1 MSGLRERLGRLRGPA
16 AAGGTPPPPPEAG
29 GEWAQL
35 GAHITTSPAGSFV
48 MRRRVYGADSAHG
61 KYRLRELA
69 DVAPQLSSFHEQDAV
84 VRHEELLFFDTE
96 TTGLGVGAGNVPFM
110 VGIGYYTGEL
120 FTVEQLMIRNPA
132 EEHAMLVYLQE
143 LLGRYT
149 HIVSYNGRTFDWPI
163 LKNRFVLNRLKLDDS
178 ELLQLDL
185 LYPSRSLWRNTL
197 PSCRLSKVEESR
209 LGFERVD
216 DVPGSMA
223 PALYFQYLAEKDPA
237 VLAGVFI
244 HNEHDIVTLAA
255 LTIHFGKL
263 LQPEMETFLEREL
276 EPDLETSLDCGHVCD
291 IDSDID
297 SEFDSDFC
305 HVSYLDSDFDHD
317 SVHDLNPYHI
327 SNFKSDSDVITPDL
341 NLDPEELFR
350 TGLWL
355 EKMAR
360 AAKAERYFNVLY
372 GKLMS
377 KVVTLLPAQR
387 ETALLQLAGY
397 YKKYNRYDRATLLW
411 KQAILLK
418 PSSISLQLEPYLEL
432 AMYYEHKE
440 KDLDQAVFYA
450 EEAWARLWRR
460 RALHRGD
467 RKINELEEAWEKRMA
482 RLKEKIRKQKLS
494 GSESHAKRP
503 ASRSL
508 SHARSSYE
516 AHPTSQASSSTSQSI
531 PSSTSDAISF
541 SGSSTAARSKRN
553 KKTVKP
559 VYVSEGLI

>member
-16 AAGGTPPPPPEAG
+16 AAGVTPPPPPEAG

-35 GAHITTSPAGSFV
+35 GAHIATSPAGSFI
-48 MRRRVYGADSAHG
+48 MRRRQYGADSAHG
-61 KYRLRELA
+61 IYRLRELA
-69 DVAPQLSSFHEQDAV
+69 DVAPQLSCFHDRDAV
-84 VRHEELLFFDTE
+84 VRLEELLFFDTE

-185 LYPSRSLWRNTL
+185 LYASRSLWRNTL

-209 LGFERVD
+209 LGFERID

-223 PALYFQYLAEKDPA
+223 PALYFQYLAEKDPG
-237 VLAGVFI
+237 VLQGVFI

-255 LTIHFGKL
+255 LTVHFGNL
-263 LQPEMETFLEREL
+263 LRPDAND
-276 EPDLETSLDCGHVCD
+276 PDL
-291 IDSDID
+291 
-297 SEFDSDFC
+297 
-305 HVSYLDSDFDHD
+305 
-317 SVHDLNPYHI
+317 I
-327 SNFKSDSDVITPDL
+327 S

-355 EKMAR
+355 DKMAR
-360 AAKAERYFNVLY
+360 PSKAERYFNVLFN
-372 GKLMS
+372 KLLNINS
-377 KVVTLLPAQR
+377 AAAQSAEQ
-387 ETALLQLAGY
+387 ETVLLQLATY
-397 YKKYNRYDRATLLW
+397 YKKIGQYHRAIELW

-418 PSSISLQLEPYLEL
+418 PASISLQLEPYLEL
-432 AMYYEHKE
+432 AMYYEHRE
-440 KDLDQAVFYA
+440 KDLAQAVFYT

-467 RKINELEEAWEKRMA
+467 RKINEIEEAWEKRLA
-482 RLKEKIRKQKLS
+482 RLQQKMRKKEM
-494 GSESHAKRP
+494 
-503 ASRSL
+503 SL
-508 SHARSSYE
+508 RTQADSY
-516 AHPTSQASSSTSQSI
+516 P
-531 PSSTSDAISF
+531 PSSDKMGIP
-541 SGSSTAARSKRN
+541 KRN
-553 KKTVKP
+553 KKTPKP
-559 VYVSEGLI
+559 TYVSEGLI

>member
-16 AAGGTPPPPPEAG
+16 AAGVTPPPPPEAA

-35 GAHITTSPAGSFV
+35 GAHIATSPAGSFV
-48 MRRRVYGADSAHG
+48 MRRREYGADSVHG

-69 DVAPQLSSFHEQDAV
+69 EVTAQLSCFHEQDAV
-84 VRHEELLFFDTE
+84 VRLEELLFFDTE

-163 LKNRFVLNRLKLDDS
+163 LKNRFVLNRLTLDDS

-237 VLAGVFI
+237 VLQGVFI

-263 LQPEMETFLEREL
+263 LR
-276 EPDLETSLDCGHVCD
+276 PDAALHPVQVEEID
-291 IDSDID
+291 IVSRNDQHLNFN
-297 SEFDSDFC
+297 FDSN
-305 HVSYLDSDFDHD
+305 FD
-317 SVHDLNPYHI
+317 P
-327 SNFKSDSDVITPDL
+327 

-355 EKMAR
+355 DKMER
-360 AAKAERYFNVLY
+360 PVKAERYLNALY
-372 GKLMS
+372 AKL
-377 KVVTLLPAQR
+377 VNNEATIQAAEQ
-387 ETALLQLAGY
+387 EIALLQLAGY
-397 YKKYNRYDRATLLW
+397 YKKCGQYARAIELW

-418 PSSISLQLEPYLEL
+418 PASISLQLEPYLEL
-432 AMYYEHKE
+432 AMYYEHRE
-440 KDLDQAVFYA
+440 KDLNQAVFYA

-467 RKINELEEAWEKRMA
+467 RKINEIEEAWEKRIA
-482 RLKEKIRKQKLS
+482 RLKQKMRKK
-494 GSESHAKRP
+494 ESD
-503 ASRSL
+503 L
-508 SHARSSYE
+508 
-516 AHPTSQASSSTSQSI
+516 
-531 PSSTSDAISF
+531 
-541 SGSSTAARSKRN
+541 SKRDVGYPVNAN
-553 KKTVKP
+553 KTSRARRSNKVSKP
-559 VYVSEGLI
+559 TYVVESLI

>member
-16 AAGGTPPPPPEAG
+16 AAGVTPPPPPEAG

-35 GAHITTSPAGSFV
+35 GAHIATSPAGSFV
-48 MRRRVYGADSAHG
+48 MRRRQYGADSVHG
-61 KYRLRELA
+61 IYRLRELA
-69 DVAPQLSSFHEQDAV
+69 DVAAQLSSFHDGDAV
-84 VRHEELLFFDTE
+84 VRLEDLLFFDTE

-178 ELLQLDL
+178 KLLQLDL
-185 LYPSRSLWRNTL
+185 LYASRSLWRNTL

-209 LGFERVD
+209 LGFERID

-223 PALYFQYLAEKDPA
+223 PALYFQYLAEKDSA
-237 VLAGVFI
+237 VLQGVFI

-263 LQPEMETFLEREL
+263 LRTDENEA
-276 EPDLETSLDCGHVCD
+276 DL
-291 IDSDID
+291 
-297 SEFDSDFC
+297 
-305 HVSYLDSDFDHD
+305 
-317 SVHDLNPYHI
+317 I
-327 SNFKSDSDVITPDL
+327 SNL
-341 NLDPEELFR
+341 EPEELFR

-355 EKMAR
+355 DKMAR
-360 AAKAERYFNVLY
+360 PAKAEQYFNVLFE
-372 GKLMS
+372 KLMNNAAS
-377 KVVTLLPAQR
+377 IQSVEQ
-387 ETALLQLAGY
+387 ETVLLQLAGY
-397 YKKYNRYDRATLLW
+397 YKKIGQYNLAIELW

-418 PSSISLQLEPYLEL
+418 PASISLQLEPYLEL
-432 AMYYEHKE
+432 AMYYEHRE
-440 KDLDQAVFYA
+440 KDLGQAVFYA

-467 RKINELEEAWEKRMA
+467 RKINEIEEAWEKRLA
-482 RLKEKIRKQKLS
+482 RLQQKMRKKEM
-494 GSESHAKRP
+494 
-503 ASRSL
+503 SL
-508 SHARSSYE
+508 RALADSY
-516 AHPTSQASSSTSQSI
+516 PSSSDKMVITK
-531 PSSTSDAISF
+531 
-541 SGSSTAARSKRN
+541 RSK
-553 KKTVKP
+553 KAPKP
-559 VYVSEGLI
+559 TYVSEGLI

>member
-16 AAGGTPPPPPEAG
+16 AAGVTPPPPPEAG

-35 GAHITTSPAGSFV
+35 GAHIETSPAGSFV

-69 DVAPQLSSFHEQDAV
+69 DVAPQLSCFHDGDAV
-84 VRHEELLFFDTE
+84 VRLEELLFFDTE

-110 VGIGYYTGEL
+110 VGIGFYTGEL

-132 EEHAMLVYLQE
+132 EEHAMLVYLTE
-143 LLGRYT
+143 LLGRFT

-163 LKNRFVLNRLKLDDS
+163 LKNRFILNRLTLDDS

-223 PALYFQYLAEKDPA
+223 PALYFLYLAEKDPS
-237 VLAGVFI
+237 VLKGVFI

-263 LQPEMETFLEREL
+263 LR
-276 EPDLETSLDCGHVCD
+276 PDEQDPAHISTPHDSLDSFVSPDTH
-291 IDSDID
+291 DS
-297 SEFDSDFC
+297 
-305 HVSYLDSDFDHD
+305 LDSSISLDSSVTSDLLNSLDSSVSPVPHD
-317 SVHDLNPYHI
+317 SLDSLDLPVSPASSASPNP
-327 SNFKSDSDVITPDL
+327 
-341 NLDPEELFR
+341 LDPTLDFEELFR

-355 EKMAR
+355 AKMSR
-360 AAKAERYFNVLY
+360 TAKAERYLDVLY
-372 GKLMS
+372 TKLMS
-377 KVVTLLPAQR
+377 SVEISQTSER
-387 ETALLQLAGY
+387 ESVLLQLAGH
-397 YKKYNRYDRATLLW
+397 YKKNGQYERATELW

-418 PSSISLQLEPYLEL
+418 PASISVQMEPYLEL
-432 AMYYEHKE
+432 AMYYEHRE
-440 KDLDQAVFYA
+440 KDLSKAVFYA

-467 RKINELEEAWEKRMA
+467 RKIKEIEEAWEKRMA
-482 RLKEKIRKQKLS
+482 RLKEKVRKNEMSRNKLHVSPPITEEKVIRK
-494 GSESHAKRP
+494 KRTPKAMKP
-503 ASRSL
+503 A
-508 SHARSSYE
+508 
-516 AHPTSQASSSTSQSI
+516 
-531 PSSTSDAISF
+531 
-541 SGSSTAARSKRN
+541 
-553 KKTVKP
+553 
-559 VYVSEGLI
+559 YVSEGLI

>member
-16 AAGGTPPPPPEAG
+16 AAGVTPPPPPEAG

-35 GAHITTSPAGSFV
+35 GAHIATSPAGSFV
-48 MRRRVYGADSAHG
+48 MRRRQYGADSAHG
-61 KYRLRELA
+61 MYRLRELA
-69 DVAPQLSSFHEQDAV
+69 DVAPQLSCFHDADAV
-84 VRHEELLFFDTE
+84 VRLEELLFFDTE

-143 LLGRYT
+143 LLGRFT

-163 LKNRFVLNRLKLDDS
+163 LKNRFVLNRLNLDDS

-185 LYPSRSLWRNTL
+185 LYASRSLWRNTL

-209 LGFERVD
+209 LGFERID

-223 PALYFQYLAEKDPA
+223 PGLYFQYLAEKDPA
-237 VLAGVFI
+237 VLHGVFV

-263 LQPEMETFLEREL
+263 LRLDDY
-276 EPDLETSLDCGHVCD
+276 EPDL
-291 IDSDID
+291 
-297 SEFDSDFC
+297 
-305 HVSYLDSDFDHD
+305 
-317 SVHDLNPYHI
+317 I
-327 SNFKSDSDVITPDL
+327 SNL
-341 NLDPEELFR
+341 EPEELFR

-355 EKMAR
+355 DKMAR
-360 AAKAERYFNVLY
+360 PAKAEQYFDVLY
-372 GKLMS
+372 EKLLNYVGS
-377 KVVTLLPAQR
+377 IHSGEH

-397 YKKYNRYDRATLLW
+397 YKKMGQYNRALELW

-418 PSSISLQLEPYLEL
+418 PASISMQLEPYLEL
-432 AMYYEHKE
+432 AMYYEHRE
-440 KDLDQAVFYA
+440 KNLEQAVFYA

-467 RKINELEEAWEKRMA
+467 RKVNEIEAAWEKRLA
-482 RLKEKIRKQKLS
+482 RLQQKVRKKEEHMHSQVDS
-494 GSESHAKRP
+494 CSSNSDAKR
-503 ASRSL
+503 
-508 SHARSSYE
+508 
-516 AHPTSQASSSTSQSI
+516 I
-531 PSSTSDAISF
+531 MK
-541 SGSSTAARSKRN
+541 RSKRSP
-553 KKTVKP
+553 KP
-559 VYVSEGLI
+559 TYVSEGLI

>member
-16 AAGGTPPPPPEAG
+16 AAGVTPPPPPEAG

-35 GAHITTSPAGSFV
+35 GAHIATSPAGSFV
-48 MRRRVYGADSAHG
+48 MRRRQYGADSVHG

-69 DVAPQLSSFHEQDAV
+69 DVDAQLSCFHDGDAV
-84 VRHEELLFFDTE
+84 VRLEELLFFDTE

-163 LKNRFVLNRLKLDDS
+163 LKNRFVLNRLNLDDS

-185 LYPSRSLWRNTL
+185 LYASRSLWRNTL

-237 VLAGVFI
+237 VLQGVFI

-263 LQPEMETFLEREL
+263 LRPDEN
-276 EPDLETSLDCGHVCD
+276 EPVL
-291 IDSDID
+291 
-297 SEFDSDFC
+297 
-305 HVSYLDSDFDHD
+305 
-317 SVHDLNPYHI
+317 I
-327 SNFKSDSDVITPDL
+327 S

-360 AAKAERYFNVLY
+360 PTKAEQYFNVLY
-372 GKLMS
+372 EKLMNNAAS
-377 KVVTLLPAQR
+377 IQSAEQ
-387 ETALLQLAGY
+387 EIALLQLAGY
-397 YKKYNRYDRATLLW
+397 YKKIGQYTRALELW

-418 PSSISLQLEPYLEL
+418 PASISLQLEPYLEL
-432 AMYYEHKE
+432 AMYYEHRE
-440 KDLDQAVFYA
+440 KNLGQAVFYA

-467 RKINELEEAWEKRMA
+467 RKINEIEEAWEKRLA
-482 RLKEKIRKQKLS
+482 RLQQKVRKKEM
-494 GSESHAKRP
+494 
-503 ASRSL
+503 SL
-508 SHARSSYE
+508 R
-516 AHPTSQASSSTSQSI
+516 SQADSYPSSSDNRVRTK
-531 PSSTSDAISF
+531 
-541 SGSSTAARSKRN
+541 RSK
-553 KKTVKP
+553 KTPKP
-559 VYVSEGLI
+559 TYVSEGLI

>member
-16 AAGGTPPPPPEAG
+16 AAGVTPPPPPEAG

-35 GAHITTSPAGSFV
+35 GAHIATSPAGSFV
-48 MRRRVYGADSAHG
+48 MRRRQYGADSVHG
-61 KYRLRELA
+61 NYRLRELA
-69 DVAPQLSSFHEQDAV
+69 DVAAQLSCFHERDAV
-84 VRHEELLFFDTE
+84 VRLEELLFFDTE

-185 LYPSRSLWRNTL
+185 LYASRSLWRNTL

-237 VLAGVFI
+237 VLQGVFI

-255 LTIHFGKL
+255 LTVHFGNL
-263 LQPEMETFLEREL
+263 LR
-276 EPDLETSLDCGHVCD
+276 PDENE
-291 IDSDID
+291 SDLF
-297 SEFDSDFC
+297 S
-305 HVSYLDSDFDHD
+305 
-317 SVHDLNPYHI
+317 
-327 SNFKSDSDVITPDL
+327 
-341 NLDPEELFR
+341 NLDVEELFR

-355 EKMAR
+355 DKMAR
-360 AAKAERYFNVLY
+360 PAKAEQYFNVLY
-372 GKLMS
+372 EKLLNNEAS
-377 KVVTLLPAQR
+377 VQSAEQ
-387 ETALLQLAGY
+387 ETALLQLAHY
-397 YKKYNRYDRATLLW
+397 YKKIGQYNRALELW

-418 PSSISLQLEPYLEL
+418 PASISLQLEPYLEL
-432 AMYYEHKE
+432 AMYYEHRE
-440 KDLDQAVFYA
+440 KDLSQAVFYA

-467 RKINELEEAWEKRMA
+467 QKINEIEEAWEKRLA
-482 RLKEKIRKQKLS
+482 RLQQKMRKKEM
-494 GSESHAKRP
+494 
-503 ASRSL
+503 SL
-508 SHARSSYE
+508 RA
-516 AHPTSQASSSTSQSI
+516 QADSFSSS
-531 PSSTSDAISF
+531 SDTRKI
-541 SGSSTAARSKRN
+541 TRRSK
-553 KKTVKP
+553 KAPKP
-559 VYVSEGLI
+559 TYVSEGLI